1 MTSAAP
7 FRRTLEAATDTG
19 VIQRPPSS
27 DYSTR
32 YVAFADAAGGARAG
46 GDSFTL
52 AICRGDK
59 DGVVYL
65 DRLLEREPPFHP
77 ATTVAEF
84 VEVLRSYR
92 ITHVT
97 GDHFSGGW
105 ASFCVTTFNIGQVR
119 GIRASFI

>member
-1 MTSAAP
+1 
-7 FRRTLEAATDTG
+7 EAATDTG
-19 VIQRPPSS
+19 VIQRPPSL

-46 GDSFTL
+46 GDSFAL
-52 AICRGDK
+52 AICRGDQN
-59 DGVVYL
+59 GVVYL

-84 VEVLRSYR
+84 VEMLGR
-92 ITHVT
+92 IESHTSPVT
-97 GDHFSGGW
+97 ISAAVGQPV
-105 ASFCVTTFNIGQVR
+105 SFCVTTLNIGQVR